1 MPRRAPPPHGAS
13 KADPPGKPTAQRAGA
28 TRRRSP
34 VDQHGTEADA
44 VLETSPLGIVMT
56 DRTGRIVR
64 TNRRLDQMFGY
75 ERHELVGGSLETLLP
90 ERFRSIHERHR
101 GGFFTDPRV
110 RPMGLGLEL
119 AALRKD

>member
-1 MPRRAPPPHGAS
+1 MPRGAPQPDEAS
-13 KADPPGKPTAQRAGA
+13 RVDPPRKPSLKRSGT
-28 TRRRSP
+28 TRRRGQG
-34 VDQHGTEADA
+34 DHHGMDADA

-56 DRTGRIVR
+56 DRAGRIVR
-64 TNRRLDQMFGY
+64 TNRRLEQMFGY
-75 ERHELVGGSLETLLP
+75 ERNELAGGLLETLLP